1 MKARAVVQGMTCGTC
16 ASHVK
21 RTFEGAGAHDV
32 KVDWRSGRV
41 ELDTGSA
48 DLAVL
53 EQSLTGT
60 RYTVER
66 IAAHPSPSRNGSGAT
81 RDTDLVVIGSG
92 GAAFAGALRARDL
105 GKRVVMVERGTTGG
119 TCVNVGCIPSKSLLA
134 SAKRAAGDAALL
146 ARAVE
151 RKDALVDQLRQQKYV
166 DLIDAYG
173 IDFRA
178 GEARIVGPHTVELG
192 GELVAAEA
200 ILVAAGG
207 RPAAPPI
214 PGLEESGY
222 LDSTSALELTEPPAR
237 LAVIGAGA
245 VGLELGQMLGL
256 FGSTVT
262 FIARRTVAPHAEPEI
277 SDGIRAMLVGGGHS
291 VLEHATTTSV
301 AVEDG
306 EKVLRGSAGDGSAFE
321 VRADELLVA
330 TGRRANTEGL
340 GLEEIGVELDGRGRV
355 LVDEEQRTTV
365 ASIFAAGDVTA
376 QPQYVYVAAAGGAAA
391 VQNALGGGRERL
403 DFSALP
409 RIVFTFP
416 QIATAGRT
424 ESEAIRDGIEVETT
438 VLPLS
443 AVPRAL
449 VNDDTRGLV
458 KLVAEH
464 GSGRLIGASALAEAA
479 GEVIYAAVL
488 AIQQGMTI
496 AELAG
501 TWAPY
506 LTMAEALR
514 LAAQTFDRDVAQLS
528 CCAA

>member
-1 MKARAVVQGMTCGTC
+1 
-16 ASHVK
+16 
-21 RTFEGAGAHDV
+21 
-32 KVDWRSGRV
+32 
-41 ELDTGSA
+41 
-48 DLAVL
+48 VL
-53 EQSLTGT
+53 EQSLTGS
-60 RYTVER
+60 RYNLER
-66 IAAHPSPSRNGSGAT
+66 IAEHPTPRLNGAGAP
-81 RDTDLVVIGSG
+81 RDTDLIVIGSG

-134 SAKRAAGDAALL
+134 SAKRAGGDAALL
-146 ARAVE
+146 AGAVA

-173 IDFRA
+173 IEFRP
-178 GEARIVGPHTVELG
+178 GDARLVDPHTVDVD
-192 GELVAAEA
+192 GELVSAEA

-207 RPAAPPI
+207 RPEAPPI
-214 PGLEESGY
+214 PGLEEAGY
-222 LDSTSALELTEPPAR
+222 LDSTSALELTEPPTR
-237 LAVIGAGA
+237 LAVIGTGS

-256 FGSTVT
+256 FGSQVT
-262 FIARRTVAPHAEPEI
+262 FIARRGVAPNAEPEI
-277 SDGIRAMLVGGGHS
+277 SDGIRSILTDGGHAI
-291 VLEHATTTSV
+291 LEHATTMSV
-301 AVEDG
+301 AVEG
-306 EKVLRGSAGDGSAFE
+306 SEKVLRGIAGDGSAFE

-330 TGRRANTEGL
+330 TGRGANTEGL
-340 GLEEIGVELDGRGRV
+340 GLEEIGVELDDRGRV
-355 LVDEEQRTTV
+355 LVDEAQRTSV
-365 ASIFAAGDVTA
+365 ASVFAAGDVTA

-391 VQNALGGGRERL
+391 VQNALAAGGERL

-409 RIVFTFP
+409 RIIFTFP

-424 ESEAIRDGIEVETT
+424 ESDAIRAGIEVDTT

-449 VNDDTRGLV
+449 VNGDTRGLV
-458 KLVAEH
+458 KLVAERE
-464 GSGRLIGASALAEAA
+464 SGRIIGASALAEAA

-496 AELAG
+496 DELAG